1 MFSQLAMKQDLQQLK
16 SELKHELT
24 VRLGILIAAAVMLLF
39 GMLKA
44 F

>member
-1 MFSQLAMKQDLQQLK
+1 VFSQLATKRDLQQLK

-24 VRLGILIAAAVMLLF
+24 VRLGILIAAAITLLF
-39 GMLKA
+39 GMLKG